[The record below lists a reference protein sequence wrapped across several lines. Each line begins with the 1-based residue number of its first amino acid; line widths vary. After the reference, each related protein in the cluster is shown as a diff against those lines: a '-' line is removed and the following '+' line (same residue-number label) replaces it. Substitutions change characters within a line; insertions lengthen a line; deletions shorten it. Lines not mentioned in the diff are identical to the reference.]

1 MPGRGNVITRTL
13 TRSRVQ
19 AVFVTVVY
27 LLPHHH
33 PSTMTVSQ
41 ESAPSS
47 RPSLADPPQQGPGS
61 EATDGCSD
69 HCYIVPRASRDIGP
83 NGFGIVR
90 AQHTSSY
97 RGQSDEGPQTID
109 HLDTIMSGP
118 DSLYKVHAYHSYLT
132 GHFSRFVRSSGARIS
147 RIKVVQRVTSGF
159 FRFHSHHVLLRHS
172 IDLQILRQTW
182 RLLPY

>member
-1 MPGRGNVITRTL
+1 MTATIDDVH
-13 TRSRVQ
+13 RSRTFPGAAVDGNALRRILRNKAQ
-19 AVFVTVVY
+19 AARQ
-27 LLPHHH
+27 PN
-33 PSTMTVSQ
+33 
-41 ESAPSS
+41 
-47 RPSLADPPQQGPGS
+47 
-61 EATDGCSD
+61 
-69 HCYIVPRASRDIGP
+69 HCYIVPRTSRDIGP
-83 NGFGIVR
+83 NGFVIVR

-118 DSLYKVHAYHSYLT
+118 DSLYKVHAYQSYLT

-147 RIKVVQRVTSGF
+147 RIKVAQRVTSGF

-182 RLLPY
+182 RLLPH